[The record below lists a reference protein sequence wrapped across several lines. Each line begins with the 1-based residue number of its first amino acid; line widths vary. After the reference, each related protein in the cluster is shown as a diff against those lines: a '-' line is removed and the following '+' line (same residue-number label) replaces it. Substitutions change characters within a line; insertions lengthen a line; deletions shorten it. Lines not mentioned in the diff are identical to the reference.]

1 MPVLLI
7 LALLVF
13 AYPFVIYPVL
23 LRLVVRGAPEAEE
36 GTGPGGYP
44 SAALVIC
51 ALNEGRVIRKK
62 LENSLQLQY
71 PGRLRIV
78 LISDGST
85 DDTAAIAREFAPRGV
100 ELIEREQ
107 RRGKVANLNEVV
119 PSLDVEVVV
128 LSDANVIYRED
139 ALLRLVA
146 RFADPAVG
154 CCSGKVVLT
163 GTTGELSASECQY
176 YSLEWD
182 LQEKASRLYSMAGAD
197 GAMYALR
204 RPLFRACPNDT
215 IIEDLIVPIGVVRQG
230 FRVVFEPRALA
241 WESGVSSVAEEF
253 RRKTRI
259 AAGAAQAMLRGN
271 VWPVG
276 APARFWWIF
285 VSHKL
290 LRWLSPFTG
299 LAALALAVAA
309 PRQFLSQA
317 VLAGFALL
325 AAAAAARWLS
335 RRPHP
340 LLDAPFYFLF
350 GQVALLW
357 GLLKGAAGR
366 QSVLWAKANR

>member
-1 MPVLLI
+1 M
-7 LALLVF
+7 
-13 AYPFVIYPVL
+13 L

-62 LENSLQLQY
+62 LEDSLQLQY

-154 CCSGKVVLT
+154 CCSGKVSSDRHHRRA
-163 GTTGELSASECQY
+163 E
-176 YSLEWD
+176 
-182 LQEKASRLYSMAGAD
+182 RL
-197 GAMYALR
+197 R
-204 RPLFRACPNDT
+204 
-215 IIEDLIVPIGVVRQG
+215 VPILLARMGSAGKGVAAVFHGGSRWRHVRAAPPA
-230 FRVVFEPRALA
+230 VPRLPQRHHHRGPDRSHRGGAAGVPGGIRAPRPGLGKRREQRGGGIPPQNADRRRGGAGHAARQRLASGGAGPLLVDLRIAQAAALA
-241 WESGVSSVAEEF
+241 A
-253 RRKTRI
+253 
-259 AAGAAQAMLRGN
+259 
-271 VWPVG
+271 
-276 APARFWWIF
+276 
-285 VSHKL
+285 
-290 LRWLSPFTG
+290 PFTG